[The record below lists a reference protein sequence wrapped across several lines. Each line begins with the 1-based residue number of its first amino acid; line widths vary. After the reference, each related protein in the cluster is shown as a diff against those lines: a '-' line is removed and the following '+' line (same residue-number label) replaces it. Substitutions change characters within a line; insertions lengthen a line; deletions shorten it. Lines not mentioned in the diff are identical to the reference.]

1 MNLTDFFAIIPL
13 FILATSIIILILVI
27 AIRRSFLATTMITM
41 FSLALGI
48 ISIPFIWSL
57 APRQVTP
64 LVLIDPTSLIFL
76 EIALVATF
84 FIAWLSFDYVKVK
97 SGRREEYFVLLL
109 LALLGAAILT
119 VSNHFASL
127 LLGLE
132 LLSVALYVLIA
143 YFYTNPLSIEAG
155 LKYLIL
161 AATSATFLFFG
172 AALIYADTGNLAFS
186 QITAFLTSNQIL
198 SPLFL
203 TGMGMIFVG
212 IGFKLAVV
220 PFHMWSPDI
229 YQGAPAPVAA
239 FIATVSKGG
248 VVMLLLHL
256 IARSLPDQNGLRW
269 TLVLI
274 SVASMFF
281 GSLLALLQKNVKR
294 ILGYSSIAHLGYILA
309 ALIASSNMG
318 VSAVLFYFAA
328 YFPTMLAAFGV
339 IGILS
344 SSDADADQLEDF
356 QGLFWRKPGLAVV
369 FTTILLSLAGI
380 PLTAGFISKFFVL
393 SATVG
398 SAAWLLSISLV
409 LSSAIS
415 LYYYLRIIT
424 TMFQK
429 VELEQKTSI
438 QILPLS
444 GSIVLAGLTILVF
457 CLGVFPTPL
466 LQMIQSAI
474 SNYF

>member
-239 FIATVSKGG
+239 PPS
-248 VVMLLLHL
+248 
-256 IARSLPDQNGLRW
+256 
-269 TLVLI
+269 
-274 SVASMFF
+274 
-281 GSLLALLQKNVKR
+281 
-294 ILGYSSIAHLGYILA
+294 GY
-309 ALIASSNMG
+309 
-318 VSAVLFYFAA
+318 
-328 YFPTMLAAFGV
+328 
-339 IGILS
+339 
-344 SSDADADQLEDF
+344 
-356 QGLFWRKPGLAVV
+356 
-369 FTTILLSLAGI
+369 
-380 PLTAGFISKFFVL
+380 
-393 SATVG
+393 
-398 SAAWLLSISLV
+398 
-409 LSSAIS
+409 
-415 LYYYLRIIT
+415 
-424 TMFQK
+424 
-429 VELEQKTSI
+429 
-438 QILPLS
+438 
-444 GSIVLAGLTILVF
+444 
-457 CLGVFPTPL
+457 
-466 LQMIQSAI
+466 
-474 SNYF
+474 